1 MKKIL
6 IRLGFFSIG
15 SLGSAVLNLVLLP
28 VTTTFLSPEEYGK
41 TSMFFLA
48 QTFLIYVIY
57 LGFDQAFTREYHDQK
72 NKKSLLQQSMMIPLI
87 GSIIL
92 AMNLVLYANHFSMFL
107 FEDPSYTKAIY
118 LLAISAILLIFERFI
133 LLDIRMQNKAIIF
146 SVYSILLK
154 LIILLF
160 TLLFLYVGRPTFI
173 TVVYGM
179 LVGQIIG
186 DCVLIIGNGMLFYP
200 LNLTLDKSLFNNL
213 CRFGFPT
220 VVGTFLYSLLTIID
234 KVMLRH
240 FADFT
245 SLGIYTAA
253 FKVASALMIL
263 QVSFA
268 NFWIPTAYEW
278 YKKNKPLVHYE
289 RVSHLMMF
297 LLSFCFL
304 IMVLFK
310 ESIVLLLSSEYS
322 EAQHL
327 VPLLSFYPL
336 MMTISETTNL
346 GIVFSKKSHLNIA
359 ASLFAVLAAGLTHL
373 FFVPLFG
380 ATGAAAATGL
390 GYLVFF
396 FSRTYFS
403 MKHWQ
408 GFSVKRQVSL
418 SLLLYCFALFTAVN
432 QNFWLEKGM
441 VLLLLLLMLILYQ
454 NELKL
459 MKLFFQ
465 ERSIRKV

>member
-57 LGFDQAFTREYHDQK
+57 LGFDQAFTREYHDYE
-72 NKKSLLQQSMMIPLI
+72 NKKALLQQAMMIPLI
-87 GSIIL
+87 GAIVL
-92 AMNLVLYANHFSMFL
+92 AMNLVLYAKHFSLIL
-107 FEDPSYTKAIY
+107 FEDPSYTHAIY
-118 LLAISAILLIFERFI
+118 MLALSAIFLIFERFI
-133 LLDIRMQNKAIIF
+133 LLNLRMQNKAFIF
-146 SVYSILLK
+146 SVYSILVK

-160 TLLFLYVGRPTFI
+160 TLLFLYFGSPTFI

-179 LVGQIIG
+179 LVGQILG
-186 DCVLIIGNGMLFYP
+186 DCVLIIGNSIFFYP
-200 LNLTLDKSLFNNL
+200 LVTKIDKTLLKNLY
-213 CRFGFPT
+213 RFGLPT
-220 VVGTFLYSLLTIID
+220 VIGTFLYSLLTIID

-240 FADFT
+240 FADFA

-253 FKVASALMIL
+253 FKVASALMVL

-278 YKKNKPLVHYE
+278 YKKNKPLFYYE

-304 IMVLFK
+304 FMVLFK
-310 ESIVLLLSSEYS
+310 EGIVLLLSSEYS
-322 EAQHL
+322 EAQYL
-327 VPLLSFYPL
+327 FPLLSFYPL

-346 GIVFSKKSHLNIA
+346 GIVFSKKSQLNIA
-359 ASLFAVLAAGLTHL
+359 ASLVAVLAAGMTHL
-373 FFVPLFG
+373 LLVPLLG
-380 ATGAAAATGL
+380 ATGAAIATGF
-390 GYLVFF
+390 GYLLFF

-403 MKHWQ
+403 MKHWE

-418 SLLLYCFALFTAVN
+418 ALLLYVFALFTAFN
-432 QNFWLEKGM
+432 RIFWLEKGL
-441 VLLLLLLMLILYQ
+441 VLLLMCIVLIVYRH
-454 NELKL
+454 ELKIV
-459 MKLFFQ
+459 KTFVQ
-465 ERSIRKV
+465 ERKIREV